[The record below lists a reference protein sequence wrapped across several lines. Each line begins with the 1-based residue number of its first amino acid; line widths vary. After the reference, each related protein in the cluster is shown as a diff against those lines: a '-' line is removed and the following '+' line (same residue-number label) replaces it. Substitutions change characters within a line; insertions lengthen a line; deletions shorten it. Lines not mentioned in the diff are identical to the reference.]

1 MSQIKN
7 ETIAGTK
14 WLLLQ
19 RFTMQPIQLLYSI
32 VLARLITPEETG
44 ILALTAIFFAV
55 AAVLRDAGFSDG
67 LIRKHDRTDEDI
79 NTVFWFN
86 IAMNALFGAI
96 FFIAAPWIADFFEQ
110 PALVWITRISAI
122 MMFVTASAG
131 VHWTLYTCRKD
142 FKTPAIVSTI
152 STLIAMPITLIL
164 AYMGW
169 SYWSMVI
176 SGVVSSLFNLI
187 TIWCISPW
195 RPRMVFS
202 KKSFKEFF
210 SYGSRLAASGILD
223 TGFQHIRSLIIGKFY
238 SPASL
243 GLYNKGSS
251 TAMLPVNTINGILGT
266 VTYPI
271 LASIQAD
278 ESRLIS
284 AYKKYIK
291 IASLGIF
298 WGIFTLAA
306 LADPIVYFLY
316 GADWVDCAIYVQL
329 LAFSLAFY
337 HIHAINLNIIK
348 VKGRSDLFLRLEI
361 IKKVNLTI
369 SLLITAPIS
378 IEAMCIAGIITS
390 FIALFLN
397 TYYTG
402 KLYNYGIRKQWRD
415 FMPYCAVALLAGA
428 PGFLLS
434 QFCDWPSYVLIT
446 IGGSLSA
453 ALYFGYFYMRKDA
466 ALMEIIHTF
475 AERGVFTKLQRL
487 AFWRKKK

>member
-7 ETIAGTK
+7 ETITGTK

-19 RFTMQPIQLLYSI
+19 RFTMQPIQLIYGV
-32 VLARLITPEETG
+32 VLARLISPEETG

-55 AAVLRDAGFSDG
+55 AAVLRNAGFSDG
-67 LIRKHDRTDEDI
+67 LIRKHDRTEEDI

-86 IAMNALFGAI
+86 IVMNALFGAL
-96 FFIAAPWIADFFEQ
+96 FFFTAPWIADFFEQ
-110 PALVWITRISAI
+110 PALVWLTRVSAI
-122 MMFVTASAG
+122 MMFITASAG
-131 VHWTLYTCRKD
+131 VHWTLYTCRRD

-152 STLIAMPITLIL
+152 SALIAMPITIAL

-169 SYWSMVI
+169 SYWSIVI

-187 TIWCISPW
+187 TVWCISPW
-195 RPRMVFS
+195 RPRWMFS
-202 KKSFKEFF
+202 KKSFKELFGF
-210 SYGSRLAASGILD
+210 GSRLAASSLLD
-223 TGFQHIRSLIIGKFY
+223 TGFQHVNSFIIGKFY

-251 TAMLPVNTINGILGT
+251 TTMLPVNTINGILGT

-298 WGIFTLAA
+298 WGVFTLAA
-306 LADPIVYFLY
+306 LADPLVYFLY
-316 GADWVDCAIYVQL
+316 GSDWVGCAIYVQL
-329 LAFSLAFY
+329 LALSLAFY

-361 IKKVNLTI
+361 IKKITVAI
-369 SLLITAPIS
+369 ALLITAPIS
-378 IEAMCIAGIITS
+378 IEAMCISGIVTS
-390 FIALFLN
+390 KIALFLN

-415 FMPYCAVALLAGA
+415 FMPYCALALLAGA

-434 QFCDWPSYVLIT
+434 EFSQWPSYVLIVV
-446 IGGSLSA
+446 GGSLSF
-453 ALYFGYFYMRKDA
+453 LIYFGYFYTRKDM
-466 ALMEIIHTF
+466 ALMEIINTF
-475 AERGVFTKLQRL
+475 AEKGVFTKLQRL